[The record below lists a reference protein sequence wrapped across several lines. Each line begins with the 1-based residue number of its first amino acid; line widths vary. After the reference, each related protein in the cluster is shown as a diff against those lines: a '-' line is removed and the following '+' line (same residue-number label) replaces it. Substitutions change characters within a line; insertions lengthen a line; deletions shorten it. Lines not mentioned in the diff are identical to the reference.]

1 MRERAPLV
9 GGFRLRR
16 VVGFLVICGLVFT
29 VRLLDLQVI
38 QAAEINE
45 KSYDKRSVEA
55 VVNAPRGRI
64 LDSTGKVLA
73 ETVYHYDVNV
83 DPTIIA
89 PFNRSV
95 ANQTTEISVEQAR
108 NELAEILKVD
118 SAELATKFQGT
129 SRYANLKKSVNPA
142 TYRKIKQLDIPWVF
156 FDPIP
161 HRVYPNGAVA
171 GNLLGFVGKDGEP
184 LEGLEVSMNAC
195 LAGQNGLETYERGV
209 DGIKIPASTQVI
221 KPAVNGKDLV
231 LTINSDLQYYAQQV
245 MTKYV
250 RKQKAE
256 WGSAVVIEVK
266 TGKIVAAAEAPT
278 VDPNEYWKSSASDRG
293 SRIFR
298 AVFEPGSTLKT
309 VTAAT
314 AVDQGEATPT
324 TQVVAPYT
332 LKVLGNLKIQDSHSH
347 SPVRLTLAGVLRDSS
362 NTGIVMLGGEVSA
375 QVRYEY
381 LKKFGLGETTGVNF
395 AGEQKGILHNPKE
408 IDGYTNLVTM
418 FGQGI
423 SVTPIQTAMLYQAI
437 ANQGVRLSPQLVAG
451 CQSDDGSLVAPP
463 LKAPVKVLSESSA
476 RTTID
481 MLEKVV
487 EQGPIGKTAR
497 IAGYRVAGK
506 TGTAQISNNSG
517 TGYLKRYAISFIGM
531 VPAENPQYV
540 LAVTIFKPK
549 TVSNSSGAT
558 PPWVAIMQ
566 QVLHEYRIPPST
578 TKSKSIPTEW

>member
-16 VVGFLVICGLVFT
+16 VVGFLIVCGLVFV

-38 QAAEINE
+38 QAAELN
-45 KSYDKRSVEA
+45 KTSYDKRSVEA
-55 VVNAPRGRI
+55 VVYAPRGRI

-89 PFNRSV
+89 PFTRKVN
-95 ANQTTEISVEQAR
+95 NQTTEISVEQAR
-108 NELAEILKVD
+108 NELAELLDVD

-129 SRYANLKKSVNPA
+129 SRYANLKKSVSPA
-142 TYRKIKQLDIPWVF
+142 VYRKIKQLDIPWVF
-156 FDPIP
+156 YDPIP

-184 LEGLEVSMNAC
+184 LEGLELSMNAC
-195 LAGQNGLETYERGV
+195 LAGQNGLESYERGV
-209 DGIKIPASTQVI
+209 DGIKIPASTQVL
-221 KPAVNGKDLV
+221 KPAVNGNDLV

-266 TGKIVAAAEAPT
+266 TGKILAAAEAPT

-298 AVFEPGSTLKT
+298 ALFEPGSTLKT

-314 AVDQGEATPT
+314 AVDAGEATPT
-324 TQVVAPYT
+324 TQVVAPYS

-347 SPVRLTLAGVLRDSS
+347 SPVRLTLTGVLRDSS
-362 NTGIVMLGGEVSA
+362 NTGIVQLGGKVSA
-375 QVRYEY
+375 QERYEY
-381 LKKFGLGETTGVNF
+381 LKKFGLGQVTGANF
-395 AGEQKGILHNPKE
+395 AGEEKGILHNPKE

-423 SVTPIQTAMLYQAI
+423 SVTPIQTAMLYQTV

-451 CQSDDGSLVAPP
+451 CQSDSGLVAPP
-463 LKAPVKVLSESSA
+463 LKAPVRVLSESAA
-476 RTTID
+476 RSTVD

-487 EQGPIGKTAR
+487 EQGPIGRTAR

-506 TGTAQISNNSG
+506 TGTAQISNDAG

-549 TVSNSSGAT
+549 TVSNSIGAT

-578 TKSKSIPTEW
+578 TKSKNIPTEW